1 MLTLG
6 LDPSLTNFGW
16 ALNDTEVE
24 GTARCPDRGRFHTSS
39 KTLFVARYMD
49 LRESLR
55 ALLRRLKPD
64 AVASESS
71 VFGEL
76 YSEGMY
82 GLFLYV
88 CEACYL
94 EGVNLVLFTPPQ
106 LKAHAR
112 LSLDRPKINGRLWKM
127 HKGDM
132 ADAARDHC
140 GGKGR
145 VWSSDEAD
153 AYWAAVA
160 GGRFWLRLDGV
171 LEDDD
176 LTPVERK
183 QFARIHTYSRGKK
196 SGETEKSG
204 LLYKEDERYFI
215 WAKGDDQDGD
225 QKDTSQG

>member
-1 MLTLG
+1 MKILG
-6 LDPSLTNFGW
+6 FDPSLTNFGW
-16 ALNDTEVE
+16 ALHDTEAD
-24 GTARCPDRGRFHTSS
+24 GAARCIKRGRFKTSS

-49 LRESLR
+49 LRER
-55 ALLRRLKPD
+55 VRGLLQEHQPD

-88 CEACYL
+88 VEACYT
-94 EGVNLVLFTPPQ
+94 EGVDLVLFTPPQ

-112 LSLDRPKINGRLWKM
+112 AFLERPTVNGRKWTM

-132 ADAARDHC
+132 AEAARDHC

-145 VWSSDEAD
+145 IWDNNEAD

-160 GGRFWLRLDGV
+160 GGRFWKRLRGV
-171 LEDDD
+171 ITDAD
-176 LTPVERK
+176 LTDVEK
-183 QFARIHTYSRGKK
+183 AQFARINTPSRGK
-196 SGETEKSG
+196 SAGETQKTG
-204 LLYKEDERYFI
+204 LLYKENERF
-215 WAKGDDQDGD
+215 WQWSKE
-225 QKDTSQG
+225 TN

>member
-1 MLTLG
+1 MITLG

-16 ALNDTEVE
+16 ALNDSEAT
-24 GTARCPDRGRFHTSS
+24 GKARCPDRGRFHTSS

-49 LRESLR
+49 LRESVR
-55 ALLRRLKPD
+55 ELLRRVKPD
-64 AVASESS
+64 AVSSESS

-94 EGVNLVLFTPPQ
+94 EGVPLVLFSPPQ

-112 LSLDRPKINGRLWKM
+112 LALDRPKINGKLWKM

-132 ADAARDHC
+132 SEAARDHC

-145 VWSSDEAD
+145 VWASDEAD
-153 AYWAAVA
+153 AYWAAFA
-160 GGRFWLRLDGV
+160 GGRFWLRLHGV
-171 LEDDD
+171 LDDGD
-176 LTPVERK
+176 LNSVERQ

-196 SGETEKSG
+196 AGETEKSG
-204 LLYKEDERYFI
+204 LLYRENDRYFMWTEGEDEH
-215 WAKGDDQDGD
+215 GN
-225 QKDTSQG
+225 